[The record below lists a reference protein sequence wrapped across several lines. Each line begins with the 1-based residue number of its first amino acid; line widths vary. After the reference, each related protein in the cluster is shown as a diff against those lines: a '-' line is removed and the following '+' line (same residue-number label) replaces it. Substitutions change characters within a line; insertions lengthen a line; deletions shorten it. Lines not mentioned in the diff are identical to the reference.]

1 MKSKKFNKLKFLG
14 TAALMSM
21 TLMTAV
27 PMITY
32 AQANPEEETEEAGEV
47 ITSEGII
54 IERIQDEAK
63 HSDEKETDPYTKPTD
78 DDYEGILTPEGNLTL
93 VDDLDEAE
101 SEELQYMTVTTRD
114 GSYFYIIVDR
124 SGKEENVY
132 FLNQVDARDL
142 FSILSDEE
150 QEEYADIIST
160 EGQDEEL
167 DIIIDDTDKPDE
179 SVDSNKEKK
188 TSGSFGTL
196 IAFII
201 LGGGALGAYYFLKIK
216 KDKEK
221 PVIDEELEFYDDDE
235 YESEVY
241 EEDSD
246 DSDLEDA
253 DIEYIDLDEED

>member
-1 MKSKKFNKLKFLG
+1 
-14 TAALMSM
+14 
-21 TLMTAV
+21 
-27 PMITY
+27 
-32 AQANPEEETEEAGEV
+32 
-47 ITSEGII
+47 
-54 IERIQDEAK
+54 
-63 HSDEKETDPYTKPTD
+63 
-78 DDYEGILTPEGNLTL
+78 
-93 VDDLDEAE
+93 
-101 SEELQYMTVTTRD
+101 MTVTTRD

-132 FLNQVDARDL
+132 FLNQVDAREL

-196 IAFII
+196 IAFVI

-246 DSDLEDA
+246 DGEPEDA

>member
-1 MKSKKFNKLKFLG
+1 
-14 TAALMSM
+14 
-21 TLMTAV
+21 
-27 PMITY
+27 
-32 AQANPEEETEEAGEV
+32 
-47 ITSEGII
+47 
-54 IERIQDEAK
+54 
-63 HSDEKETDPYTKPTD
+63 
-78 DDYEGILTPEGNLTL
+78 
-93 VDDLDEAE
+93 
-101 SEELQYMTVTTRD
+101 MTVTTRD

-132 FLNQVDARDL
+132 FLNQVDAIEL

-196 IAFII
+196 IAFVI

-246 DSDLEDA
+246 DGEPEDA